1 MPASPKRRR
10 LALFVLFFLP
20 GITIASWVTRTPDVR
35 DALGASTAEMGLI
48 LFGLSVGSMV
58 GILSSGRLVS
68 RFGARPVIAVGMTL
82 VAVSA
87 LTIGAGAA
95 TTSGVVVA
103 LGLALF
109 GLGMGGAEVALNIE
123 GADVERQLGKST
135 LPAMHG
141 FFSLGTTIGAVGGIV
156 ATATSFPILLHLSFA
171 AIIVVVGLA
180 ASIRLLPAATGRAD
194 RVAADSSGSSG
205 SSGSAGSAG
214 SAADAATADAPAVR
228 PLWRDKTLLLIGLIV
243 LALAMAEGSAN
254 DWLPLVM
261 VDGHGFDA
269 AWGSS
274 IFAVFAL
281 SMTIGRFVGGSFV
294 DRYGRPAVLCA
305 SALIGAA
312 GLTLIIFVDNQA
324 VAACAAILWGLGT
337 ALGFPVALSAAG
349 ASGDRPDARVA
360 FAATLGY
367 IAFLVGPPALGFLGE
382 DFGLRPAL
390 IAVLALVICAAI
402 ASWVVGR
409 DASSRRAG
417 AVAAQARAGDLAD

>member
-1 MPASPKRRR
+1 MRTTPQRRR
-10 LALFVLFFLP
+10 VALFVLFFLP
-20 GITIASWVTRTPDVR
+20 GLTIASWVTRTPDVR

-48 LFGLSVGSMV
+48 LFGLSVGSMA

-68 RFGARPVIAVGMTL
+68 RWGARPVIAVGMTL
-82 VAVSA
+82 VALSA
-87 LTIGAGAA
+87 LTIGSGAA
-95 TTSGVVVA
+95 TTSSVLVGVG
-103 LGLALF
+103 LGLF

-141 FFSLGTTIGAVGGIV
+141 FFSLGTTIGAVGGMI
-156 ATATSFPILLHLSFA
+156 ATATAFPILAHLSVA
-171 AIIVVVGLA
+171 AVAVTIGLI
-180 ASIRLLPAATGRAD
+180 ASIRLLPPATGQTSRAASD
-194 RVAADSSGSSG
+194 DS
-205 SSGSAGSAG
+205 
-214 SAADAATADAPAVR
+214 APAASS
-228 PLWRDKTLLLIGLIV
+228 PLWRDKTLLLIGLVV

-269 AWGSS
+269 AWGSG

-281 SMTIGRFVGGSFV
+281 SMTIGRFIGGAFV
-294 DRYGRPAVLCA
+294 DRFGRMKVLCT
-305 SALIGAA
+305 SALIGGA
-312 GLTLIIFVDNQA
+312 GIALIIFVDNQA
-324 VAACAAILWGLGT
+324 VAAAAAILWGVGT

-390 IAVLALVICAAI
+390 GVVLALVALAAVASWAAGRREARTPARAPEAI
-402 ASWVVGR
+402 ASETHVSAPV
-409 DASSRRAG
+409 D
-417 AVAAQARAGDLAD
+417 

>member
-1 MPASPKRRR
+1 MPASPQRRR
-10 LALFVLFFLP
+10 FALFVLFFLP

-68 RFGARPVIAVGMTL
+68 RFGARPVIAVGVTL
-82 VAVSA
+82 VAASA

-95 TTSGVVVA
+95 LASGIVVA

-156 ATATSFPILLHLSFA
+156 ATATSFPILAHLSFA
-171 AIIVVVGLA
+171 AVVVAVGLV
-180 ASIRLLPAATGRAD
+180 ASIRLLPRATGRAALEASTD
-194 RVAADSSGSSG
+194 KE
-205 SSGSAGSAG
+205 
-214 SAADAATADAPAVR
+214 DAPTSS
-228 PLWRDKTLLLIGLIV
+228 PLWRDRTLLLIGVIV

-269 AWGSS
+269 AWGSG

-281 SMTIGRFVGGSFV
+281 SMTVGRFVGGSFV
-294 DRYGRPAVLCA
+294 DRFGRPAVLCA

-312 GLTLIIFVDNQA
+312 GLALIIFVDNQA

-349 ASGDRPDARVA
+349 ASGNRPDARVA

-382 DFGLRPAL
+382 DFGLRSAL
-390 IAVLALVICAAI
+390 IAVLALV
-402 ASWVVGR
+402 
-409 DASSRRAG
+409 
-417 AVAAQARAGDLAD
+417 AVAAVASWRVGRGAPRQEGSDVAVAPRSSSENSTSQR

>member
-1 MPASPKRRR
+1 MTASPQRRR

-95 TTSGVVVA
+95 LASGVVVA
-103 LGLALF
+103 LGLAIF

-156 ATATSFPILLHLSFA
+156 ATATSFPILAHLSIA
-171 AIIVVVGLA
+171 AVVVAAGLV
-180 ASIRLLPAATGRAD
+180 ASIRLLPPATGK
-194 RVAADSSGSSG
+194 
-205 SSGSAGSAG
+205 SALMASNVRK
-214 SAADAATADAPAVR
+214 DAPALS
-228 PLWRDKTLLLIGLIV
+228 PLWRDKTLMLIGVIV

-269 AWGSS
+269 AWGSG

-281 SMTIGRFVGGSFV
+281 SMTIGRFVGGLFV
-294 DRYGRPAVLCA
+294 DRFGRPAVLCA

-312 GLTLIIFVDNQA
+312 GLALIIFVDNQA
-324 VAACAAILWGLGT
+324 VAAGAAILWGLGT

-382 DFGLRPAL
+382 DFGLRSAF
-390 IAVLALVICAAI
+390 IAVLALVVCAAV

-409 DASSRRAG
+409 DASRRRSS
-417 AVAAQARAGDLAD
+417 AVTNQARVGDLTD

>member
-1 MPASPKRRR
+1 MTASPQRRR

-95 TTSGVVVA
+95 LASGVVVA
-103 LGLALF
+103 LGLAFF

-156 ATATSFPILLHLSFA
+156 ATATSFPILAHLSIA
-171 AIIVVVGLA
+171 AVVVAAGLVS
-180 ASIRLLPAATGRAD
+180 SIRLLPPATGK
-194 RVAADSSGSSG
+194 
-205 SSGSAGSAG
+205 SALMASNVRK
-214 SAADAATADAPAVR
+214 DAPALS
-228 PLWRDKTLLLIGLIV
+228 PLWRDKTLMLIGVIV

-269 AWGSS
+269 AWGSG

-281 SMTIGRFVGGSFV
+281 SMTIGRFVGGLFV
-294 DRYGRPAVLCA
+294 DRFGRPAVLCA

-312 GLTLIIFVDNQA
+312 GLALIIFVDNQA
-324 VAACAAILWGLGT
+324 VAAGAAILWGLGT

-382 DFGLRPAL
+382 DFGLRSAL
-390 IAVLALVICAAI
+390 IAVLALVVCAAV
-402 ASWVVGR
+402 ASWVVAR
-409 DASSRRAG
+409 DASRRRAA
-417 AVAAQARAGDLAD
+417 AVTNQARVGDLAD

>member
-1 MPASPKRRR
+1 M
-10 LALFVLFFLP
+10 LFFLP

-82 VAVSA
+82 VAASA

-95 TTSGVVVA
+95 LASGIVVA

-141 FFSLGTTIGAVGGIV
+141 FFSLGTTIGAAGGIV
-156 ATATSFPILLHLSFA
+156 ATATSFPILAHLSIA
-171 AIIVVVGLA
+171 AVVVAAGLVV
-180 ASIRLLPAATGRAD
+180 SIRLLPPATGRAALEASTVEKD
-194 RVAADSSGSSG
+194 TPASS
-205 SSGSAGSAG
+205 
-214 SAADAATADAPAVR
+214 
-228 PLWRDKTLLLIGLIV
+228 PLWRDKTLLLIGVIV

-269 AWGSS
+269 AWGSG

-281 SMTIGRFVGGSFV
+281 SMTVGRFVGGSFV
-294 DRYGRPAVLCA
+294 DRFGRPAVLCA

-312 GLTLIIFVDNQA
+312 GLALIIFVDNQA

-382 DFGLRPAL
+382 DYGLRSAL
-390 IAVLALVICAAI
+390 IAVLALVAVAAL
-402 ASWVVGR
+402 ASWLVGR
-409 DASSRRAG
+409 DVPRRRAS
-417 AVAAQARAGDLAD
+417 AVTARTRVEGRADSRSD

>member
-1 MPASPKRRR
+1 MTASPQRRR

-95 TTSGVVVA
+95 LASGVVVA
-103 LGLALF
+103 LGLAFF

-156 ATATSFPILLHLSFA
+156 ATATSFPIPAHLSIA
-171 AIIVVVGLA
+171 AVVVAAGLV
-180 ASIRLLPAATGRAD
+180 ASIRLLPPATGK
-194 RVAADSSGSSG
+194 
-205 SSGSAGSAG
+205 SALMASNVRK
-214 SAADAATADAPAVR
+214 DAPALS
-228 PLWRDKTLLLIGLIV
+228 PLWRDKTLMLIGVIV

-269 AWGSS
+269 AWGSG

-281 SMTIGRFVGGSFV
+281 SMTIGRFVGGLFV
-294 DRYGRPAVLCA
+294 DRFGRPAVLCA

-312 GLTLIIFVDNQA
+312 GLALIIFVDNQA
-324 VAACAAILWGLGT
+324 VAAGAAILWGLGT

-349 ASGDRPDARVA
+349 ASGDLPDARVA

-382 DFGLRPAL
+382 DFGLRSAL
-390 IAVLALVICAAI
+390 IAVLALVVCAAV

-409 DASSRRAG
+409 DASRRRSS
-417 AVAAQARAGDLAD
+417 AVTNQARVGDLTD

>member
-1 MPASPKRRR
+1 MTASPQRRR

-95 TTSGVVVA
+95 LASGVVVA
-103 LGLALF
+103 LGLAFF

-156 ATATSFPILLHLSFA
+156 ATATSFPILAHLSIA
-171 AIIVVVGLA
+171 AVVVAAGLV
-180 ASIRLLPAATGRAD
+180 ASIRLLPPATGK
-194 RVAADSSGSSG
+194 
-205 SSGSAGSAG
+205 SALMASNVRK
-214 SAADAATADAPAVR
+214 DAPALS
-228 PLWRDKTLLLIGLIV
+228 PLWRDKTLMLIGVIV

-269 AWGSS
+269 AWGSG

-294 DRYGRPAVLCA
+294 DRFGRPAVLCA

-312 GLTLIIFVDNQA
+312 GLALIIFVDNQA
-324 VAACAAILWGLGT
+324 VAAGAAILWGLGT

-382 DFGLRPAL
+382 DFGLRSAL
-390 IAVLALVICAAI
+390 IAVLALVVCAAV

-409 DASSRRAG
+409 DASRRRSS
-417 AVAAQARAGDLAD
+417 AVTNQARVGDLTD

>member
-1 MPASPKRRR
+1 MTASPQRRR

-95 TTSGVVVA
+95 LASGVVVA
-103 LGLALF
+103 LGLAFF

-156 ATATSFPILLHLSFA
+156 ATATSFPILAHLSIA
-171 AIIVVVGLA
+171 AVVVAAGLV
-180 ASIRLLPAATGRAD
+180 ASIRLLPPATGK
-194 RVAADSSGSSG
+194 
-205 SSGSAGSAG
+205 SALMASNVRK
-214 SAADAATADAPAVR
+214 DAPALS
-228 PLWRDKTLLLIGLIV
+228 PLWRDKTLMLIGVIV

-269 AWGSS
+269 AWGSG

-281 SMTIGRFVGGSFV
+281 SMTIGRFVGGLFV
-294 DRYGRPAVLCA
+294 DRFGRPAVLCA

-312 GLTLIIFVDNQA
+312 GLALIIFVDNQA
-324 VAACAAILWGLGT
+324 VAAGAAILWGLGT

-382 DFGLRPAL
+382 DFGLRSAL
-390 IAVLALVICAAI
+390 IAVLALVVCAAV

-409 DASSRRAG
+409 DASRRRSS
-417 AVAAQARAGDLAD
+417 AVTNQARVGDLTD